1 MSSIGQILQNLW
13 EQSGFFLLS
22 GDWRQLLMIG
32 LAFLLLYLGIVK
44 KFEPLLLVG
53 IAFGMLLTNL
63 PGSGMFHSNLWQGDV
78 DYARVLKEGGLLD
91 ILYIGIKTG
100 VYPSLIFLG
109 VGAMTDFGPLLAN
122 AKSLLLGAA
131 AQLGIYCAL
140 SLLLHWASTYR
151 KPLQLEL
158 LVALTVQLPYSLQ
171 DSWHPIF

>member
-63 PGSGMFHSNLWQGDV
+63 PDLVCSTQSLAGRRRLCM
-78 DYARVLKEGGLLD
+78 RLKEA
-91 ILYIGIKTG
+91 
-100 VYPSLIFLG
+100 V
-109 VGAMTDFGPLLAN
+109 
-122 AKSLLLGAA
+122 
-131 AQLGIYCAL
+131 C
-140 SLLLHWASTYR
+140 
-151 KPLQLEL
+151 
-158 LVALTVQLPYSLQ
+158 
-171 DSWHPIF
+171 